1 MGSMNRKVMIG
12 SVVIGVISLVVT
24 YSAPISDIWKGVTV
38 LPCVGAMCSVLIQL
52 IRDDAAHQRKKELML
67 QEQQYSLSASSHM
80 ANTVFDKQVEFSQL
94 YVENVL
100 EAFEALR
107 HKMEWEDALD
117 YAGKL
122 TMLRLKY
129 MCYLTA
135 EVDQNLGEFEKKLR
149 ILGANSSYIKMPKGD
164 GSRQEHRD
172 AAAREML
179 EIFSAFAY
187 VFDKNTEHQEVTLG
201 SLSQKMRSM
210 LGIEELAHHKKR
222 IIGQNAS
229 FGS

>member
-1 MGSMNRKVMIG
+1 MESINMKIIVSATI
-12 SVVIGVISLVVT
+12 IGVISLFVT
-24 YSAPISDIWKGVTV
+24 YNAPISEIWKGVTA
-38 LPCVGAMCSVLIQL
+38 LPFVGSLCTVLIQL

-94 YVENVL
+94 YVDIVL
-100 EAFEALR
+100 EAFETLR
-107 HKMEWEDALD
+107 QKKEWEESLD

-129 MCYLTA
+129 MCWLTS
-135 EVDQNLGEFEKKLR
+135 ETDQSLGMFEQKLR
-149 ILGANSSYIKMPKGD
+149 ILGANSLYIKMPKGE
-164 GSRQEHRD
+164 GTRQEHRD
-172 AAAREML
+172 AAAIEML
-179 EIFSAFAY
+179 EIFSSFVY
-187 VFDKNTEHQEVTLG
+187 IFDKSTEHQDVTLE
-201 SLSQKMRSM
+201 SLSKKMRFV

-222 IIGQNAS
+222 IIGQQTR

>member
-1 MGSMNRKVMIG
+1 MNKNVIIG
-12 SVVIGVISLVVT
+12 CAIVGTISLAVM
-24 YSAPISDIWKGVTV
+24 YSAPISDIWKGITA
-38 LPCVGAMCSVLIQL
+38 LPFAGALCGVLIQL
-52 IRDDAAHQRKKELML
+52 IRDDAAHQRRKELML

-100 EAFEALR
+100 DAFESLR
-107 HKMEWEDALD
+107 QQPEWEEAHD
-117 YAGKL
+117 YARTL

-129 MCYLTA
+129 MCWLTA
-135 EVDQNLGEFEKKLR
+135 EVDQNLGEFEQKLR
-149 ILGANSSYIKMPKGD
+149 TLGANSAYIKMPKGE
-164 GSRQEHRD
+164 GTQQAHRD

-187 VFDKNTEHQEVTLG
+187 VLDKSTGHQEVTLA

-210 LGIEELAHHKKR
+210 LGVEELAHHKKR
-222 IIGQNAS
+222 IIGPQTN